1 MIKIIAAIFLILHGL
16 IHLFGFLVPWGIME
30 TDDFQYKTT
39 ILAGKVDLG
48 PTGIRIVGI
57 LWFVG
62 AIGFVIAGI
71 GLWMV
76 TPWWFTLLVAV
87 TLYSLVLCILGW
99 PDSQFGVYINLIILV
114 VLLFGGRFGLSF
126 PGR

>member
-1 MIKIIAAIFLILHGL
+1 MITKIAAIFLILHGL
-16 IHLFGFLVPWGIME
+16 IHLIGFLVPWGFMKIDSF
-30 TDDFQYKTT
+30 TYKTT

-48 PTGIRIVGI
+48 LTGIRIVGL
-57 LWFVG
+57 LWIAGV
-62 AIGFVIAGI
+62 IGFVIAGI

-76 TPWWFTLLVAV
+76 TPWWFTFLVTV

-99 PDSQFGVYINLIILV
+99 PDSQFGVYINLIILG
-114 VLLFGGRFGLSF
+114 VLLFGERIGLTF

>member
-99 PDSQFGVYINLIILV
+99 PDSQFGVYINLVILG
-114 VLLFGGRFGLSF
+114 VLLFGERFGLSF

>member
-1 MIKIIAAIFLILHGL
+1 MIRIIAAIFLILHGL
-16 IHLFGFLVPWGIME
+16 IHLIGFLVPWGLVKI
-30 TDDFQYKTT
+30 DSFRYGTT

-48 PTGIRIVGI
+48 ETGIRLVGL
-57 LWFVG
+57 LWIVG

-76 TPWWFTLLVAV
+76 LPWWFTLLITV

-99 PDSQFGVYINLIILV
+99 PDSQYGFFINLIILG
-114 VLLFGGRFGLSF
+114 VLLFGERFGLSF
-126 PGR
+126 PSR

>member
-1 MIKIIAAIFLILHGL
+1 MITKIAAIFLILHGV
-16 IHLFGFLVPWGIME
+16 IHLIGFLVPWGFMKID
-30 TDDFQYKTT
+30 TFKYTT
-39 ILAGKVDLG
+39 TTLAGKIDLG
-48 PTGIRIVGI
+48 PTGKRIEGL
-57 LWFVG
+57 LWIVG

-99 PDSQFGVYINLIILV
+99 PDSQYGVYINLVILA
-114 VLLFGGRFGLSF
+114 VLLFGERVGLNF

>member
-1 MIKIIAAIFLILHGL
+1 MIRIIAAIFLILHGL
-16 IHLFGFLVPWGIME
+16 IHLIGFLVPWGLVKI
-30 TDDFQYKTT
+30 DSFKYGTT

-48 PTGIRIVGI
+48 ETGIRIVGL
-57 LWFVG
+57 LWIVG

-76 TPWWFTLLVAV
+76 LPWWFTLLMAV

-99 PDSQFGVYINLIILV
+99 PDSQYGFYINLIILG
-114 VLLFGGRFGLSF
+114 VLLFGERVGLSF
-126 PGR
+126 PGK